1 MKSTCAYTSLYIYK
15 KIIKN
20 KERYKNQRFSLLT
33 KDRISI
39 DNHKKFMK
47 ILLDIIVEFKGY
59 ANFLYCLVRILR
71 VNA

>member
-1 MKSTCAYTSLYIYK
+1 MKRTCAYTSLYIYK

-47 ILLDIIVEFKGY
+47 ILLDITVEFKGY
-59 ANFLYCLVRILR
+59 ANFLYCIIKI
-71 VNA
+71 

>member
-1 MKSTCAYTSLYIYK
+1 MKKMKRTCAYTSLYIYK

-59 ANFLYCLVRILR
+59 ANFLYCIIKI
-71 VNA
+71 

>member
-20 KERYKNQRFSLLT
+20 KERYKNQRFPLLT

-59 ANFLYCLVRILR
+59 ANFLYCLVRITIK
-71 VNA
+71 